1 MIYQIN
7 SFDDIQVDDS
17 YDGEDDYHVD
27 DYDSDDYSNDSVD
40 ENDDVGEW

>member
-7 SFDDIQVDDS
+7 SFDDIRVDDS

-27 DYDSDDYSNDSVD
+27 DYDSDDYSNDNVD
-40 ENDDVGEW
+40 ENDDVGEL